1 VSRHLDTPGLRL
13 RRQADLQRGDS
24 LLHGAHT
31 WARELAWAALGAL
44 ARPPA
49 QKEWIQFQFYHW
61 VLDDQRPMF
70 RRQLAAL
77 RQYGDFLSLD
87 DAVSALQSQA
97 GIGGRYF
104 CVTFDDGFKHGFTN
118 AAPLLI
124 KFKVPAAFFIPT
136 QYIGLDLDRDW
147 QEIAPF
153 YERSWSEYEGVFEFL
168 DWDECRQLAAAGF
181 TIGSHTHSH
190 RRLTAL
196 PPEEAEQELTRS
208 KREIEARLGRPCRH
222 FCCPWGKRG
231 WDFDPAVHPEMAHR
245 TGYDS
250 FLTAEEGLSLRG
262 DSVYHIRRTACEPD
276 LSPAM
281 LRYALFPPLR
291 RLLGGPGQNR

>member
-1 VSRHLDTPGLRL
+1 
-13 RRQADLQRGDS
+13 
-24 LLHGAHT
+24 
-31 WARELAWAALGAL
+31 
-44 ARPPA
+44 
-49 QKEWIQFQFYHW
+49 
-61 VLDDQRPMF
+61 
-70 RRQLAAL
+70 
-77 RQYGDFLSLD
+77 
-87 DAVSALQSQA
+87 DAVSALQSPA

-168 DWDECRQLAAAGF
+168 DWDQCRQLAAAGF
-181 TIGSHTHSH
+181 TIGSHTHSL

-196 PPEEAEQELTRS
+196 PPEEAEKELTRS
-208 KREIEARLGRPCRH
+208 KREIETRLGRPCRH

-231 WDFDPAVHPEMAHR
+231 WD
-245 TGYDS
+245 
-250 FLTAEEGLSLRG
+250 
-262 DSVYHIRRTACEPD
+262 
-276 LSPAM
+276 
-281 LRYALFPPLR
+281 
-291 RLLGGPGQNR
+291 